1 MKHKLLIVLLGL
13 GTIAGYGASCA
24 SLHGH
29 HGQRHAHFED
39 RVADVCVAAANR
51 VYDKRSPPSTVSTPA
66 AVVIPWAYPAMPAP
80 PALTPPV
87 APVAPA
93 AAPITAPPP

>member
-24 SLHGH
+24 SLHRH
-29 HGQRHAHFED
+29 HDQRRAHFED
-39 RVADVCVAAANR
+39 RVADVCAAAAHR
-51 VYDKRSPPSTVSTPA
+51 VYDQRSQPSPVVPPA
-66 AVVIPWAYPAMPAP
+66 AIVVPWAYPAMPAN

-87 APVAPA
+87 PPPA
-93 AAPITAPPP
+93 ATTTEPPP